1 MNTLLQSYDYTIML
15 IKKEK
20 KTIISRSGELKIVLD
35 YQLDKIRTVI
45 FHQPVYC
52 QIFQKYFV

>member
-1 MNTLLQSYDYTIML
+1 MNTFLQSYDYTIML

-20 KTIISRSGELKIVLD
+20 KNIISRSGELKIVLD

-52 QIFQKYFV
+52 QIFQ